1 MIYMINSLP
10 AVLKAVKLQEEN
22 INERLLNFV

>member
-1 MIYMINSLP
+1 MIYMIKSLP
-10 AVLKAVKLQEEN
+10 AVLNAVKLQEES